1 MVVSDCFVV
10 ICDAVVDTGDRIVE
24 IVVTGDFVVVFNSG
38 VVFVGVFVD
47 VVVGGVGV
55 VVFGIVVGA
64 VVGVLEVSV
73 VVVDS
78 VLNVDEGIKVDEG
91 KLRSPSHL
99 RVRTTSLTSKNII
112 YMINLMLNTL
122 SNMQLTLLRNDFK
135 NPISPYLVVFLFSY
149 LNLYA
154 CSN

>member
-24 IVVTGDFVVVFNSG
+24 IVVTGDFVVVNSV
-38 VVFVGVFVD
+38 VVFVGVIVI
-47 VVVGGVGV
+47 VVVGGVDV
-55 VVFGIVVGA
+55 VVLGIVVGA

-112 YMINLMLNTL
+112 YMINLMFYSV
-122 SNMQLTLLRNDFK
+122 SNM
-135 NPISPYLVVFLFSY
+135 
-149 LNLYA
+149 
-154 CSN
+154 